1 DKIFNVRMAEKLDD
15 EVEPI
20 MEDAEEEGI
29 ALDETTTKESK
40 KGKMSKIIDNFLKNI
55 FDGDGV
61 E

>member
-1 DKIFNVRMAEKLDD
+1 
-15 EVEPI
+15 
-20 MEDAEEEGI
+20 MEEAEEEEI

-40 KGKMSKIIDNFLKNI
+40 KWKMSKIIDNFLKNI